1 LGAIVVIAGFAL
13 RRTTMIHSKR
23 QWAYLCLALLGLIG
37 PWYFNISFMLD
48 TGFVFDI
55 VKFIRQG
62 FVNDASSS
70 LLIDVFVAAVV
81 FCIWVIHE
89 TNRLKMTN
97 GWIYIVLTWT
107 VAFAFALPLFL
118 YVREYYLPK
127 HSKLLA

>member
-1 LGAIVVIAGFAL
+1 
-13 RRTTMIHSKR
+13 MIHSKR